1 MISKILSWCWKKK
14 WFVLPALVAIPL
26 LLAKLFGGGLWWLV
40 HPPASCPPSPIS
52 PEQADAQRER
62 IHAHGEA
69 ARDEVSRR
77 ADEFQERLARIKRGD
92 N

>member
-1 MISKILSWCWKKK
+1 
-14 WFVLPALVAIPL
+14 VLPALVAIPL

-40 HPPASCPPSPIS
+40 HPPASCPPSPSIT